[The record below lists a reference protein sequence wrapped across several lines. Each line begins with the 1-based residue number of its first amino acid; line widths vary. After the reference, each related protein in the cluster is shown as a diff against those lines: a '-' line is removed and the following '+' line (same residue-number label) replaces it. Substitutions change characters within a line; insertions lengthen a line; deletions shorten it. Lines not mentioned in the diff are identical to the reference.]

1 MNDVPRLFPR
11 VADKQLLEESARFNR
26 YMASLES
33 VLKEIETTFNH
44 NFVAFN
50 ERLDKI
56 EKSLEELK
64 KTVEWMNGRSG

>member
-33 VLKEIETTFNH
+33 VLKDIESTFNH
-44 NFVAFN
+44 NFVTFN
-50 ERLDKI
+50 ERLDHV
-56 EKSLEELK
+56 EKLLEELK
-64 KTVEWMNGRSG
+64 QTEREK